1 MKKYIVSIVG
11 GVVVSVALIVAC
23 MTIADL
29 THTNSRV
36 EAKTPTESTREAY
49 KGIKETPEA
58 STVQIIEIKNEEME
72 TETEAETVI
81 EETVP
86 EVKYFNCPLSESLQ
100 DYIFAECK
108 RYGISPVIV
117 VAMIEKE
124 STFDRYAIG
133 DDGRSFGL
141 MQVQPK
147 NHLQRMI
154 ELDCTDL
161 FDPFK
166 NVKVGINYLAECYNR
181 YGDITKALVAYN
193 AGSYNGTITNY
204 AYDVLARAERL
215 KGGL

>member
-1 MKKYIVSIVG
+1 MKKYIVSIIG

-29 THTNSRV
+29 TYTNSRV
-36 EAKTPTESTREAY
+36 EAKTPTEPTREAD
-49 KGIKETPEA
+49 KGIEETPEA
-58 STVQIIEIKNEEME
+58 STVQIIEITNEETQ
-72 TETEAETVI
+72 TETE

-86 EVKYFNCPLSESLQ
+86 EVKYFDCPLSEFVQ
-100 DYIFAECK
+100 DYIFAECE
-108 RYGISPVIV
+108 RYGISPVV
-117 VAMIEKE
+117 VIAIIEKE
-124 STFDRYAIG
+124 STYDRYAIG
-133 DDGRSFGL
+133 DNGRSFGL
-141 MQVQPK
+141 MQIQPRW
-147 NHLQRMI
+147 HLKRMI

-161 FDPFK
+161 FDPIK
-166 NVKVGINYLAECYNR
+166 NVKVGINYLAELQNR